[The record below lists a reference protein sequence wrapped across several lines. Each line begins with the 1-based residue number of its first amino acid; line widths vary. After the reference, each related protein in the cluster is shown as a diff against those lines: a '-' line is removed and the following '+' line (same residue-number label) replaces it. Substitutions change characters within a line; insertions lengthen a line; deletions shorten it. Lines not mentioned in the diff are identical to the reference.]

1 MSAKSQQTKNMPSR
15 VTRIIR
21 FIENL
26 IVPSGEGAGKPFKLR
41 KFQTKF
47 LKDIYG
53 PHKKHG
59 KAWRRLVR
67 RAVLSIAR
75 KNGKTALIAALVLVH
90 LVGPEAID
98 NGEIYS
104 AANEREQAAQVYKFC
119 CQIIKADPELMGL
132 LKMVDSTK
140 TIACYHNGSFYK
152 ALSAEAG
159 TKHGLNPTVVIYDE
173 LAQAKSRDLFDV
185 LDTSMGAREEPL
197 FIIISTQSADPQHT
211 LSLIVDDG
219 LRGKDPAV
227 VVHLYA
233 VDDKEENIFDEA
245 VWGKANPALGDFRYL
260 DDVRALARRAERMP
274 SFEATFRNLYLNQR
288 INAVAPLIPRAEWLG
303 CLDKECALEEGEEIY
318 LALDLSAVTDLTCLV
333 AVSAHDGDRTQCWF
347 WKPEE
352 SIRAHEDRDR
362 VPYTLW
368 EKQGAIQ
375 IAPGR
380 AIHYGFVANEIAE
393 LRAKYKVLGLAYDRW
408 RINDLFRELD
418 AIGIEVW
425 VDGKDTEIEDGLR
438 LCPWGQGFKDM
449 APAIDALEVSI
460 LERTFKHSGNP
471 CMTWNFSNAVIL
483 KDPSGNRK
491 MDKSKAR
498 FRIDGAVATAMALGV
513 KARHVEAEVPE
524 HEMFFV

>member
-1 MSAKSQQTKNMPSR
+1 MAAKGKIQAAR
-15 VTRIIR
+15 VKRVIQ
-21 FIENL
+21 FIERL

-41 KFQTKF
+41 PFQEKFIKAV
-47 LKDIYG
+47 YG

-59 KAWRRLVR
+59 RAWRRLVR

-119 CQIIKADPELMGL
+119 CQIIKADPELLGL

-140 TIACYHNGSFYK
+140 IIACYHNGSFYK

-173 LAQAKSRDLFDV
+173 LAQAPSRDLFDV

-219 LRGKDPAV
+219 LSGKDPTT

-233 VDDKEENIFDEA
+233 VDDKEEDVFDEA
-245 VWGKANPALGDFRYL
+245 VWYKANPALGDFRYL
-260 DDVRALARRAERMP
+260 DDVRALARRAKRMP

-288 INAVAPLIPRAEWLG
+288 INSVSPLIPRAEWMG
-303 CLDKECALEEGEEIY
+303 CLEKECALEEGEDIY
-318 LALDLSAVTDLTCLV
+318 LALDLSSITDLTAMV
-333 AVSAHDGDRTQCWF
+333 AVSAHEGDRTQCWF

-352 SIRAHEDRDR
+352 SIRVHEDRDR

-375 IAPGR
+375 TVPGR
-380 AIHYGFVANEIAE
+380 AIHYGFVANVIAE
-393 LRAKYKVLGLAYDRW
+393 LRVKYKVLGLAYDRW
-408 RINDLFRELD
+408 RINDLFRELG
-418 AIGIEVW
+418 AVGIEVW
-425 VDGKDTEIEDGLR
+425 VDGKDAELEDGLR

-460 LERTFKHSGNP
+460 LERTFKHNGNP
-471 CMTWNFSNAVIL
+471 CMTWNFSNAVVL

-491 MDKSKAR
+491 LDKSKAR

-513 KARHVEAEVPE
+513 KARHVKVEEPE
-524 HEMFFV
+524 HELFFV